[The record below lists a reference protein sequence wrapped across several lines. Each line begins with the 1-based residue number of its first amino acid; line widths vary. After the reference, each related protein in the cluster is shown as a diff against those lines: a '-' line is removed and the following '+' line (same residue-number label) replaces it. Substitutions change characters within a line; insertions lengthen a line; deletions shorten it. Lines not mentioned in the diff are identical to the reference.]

1 MLEPERRVKRRVDG
15 YVLHGSS
22 TGPSIERE
30 SAVFK
35 AIIII
40 VLVAGALFGGLLVLR
55 RSGRTGMPDE
65 AVLQR
70 AAKRAREQAA
80 EEEKDGQ

>member
-1 MLEPERRVKRRVDG
+1 ML
-15 YVLHGSS
+15 
-22 TGPSIERE
+22 
-30 SAVFK
+30 K

-40 VLVAGALFGGLLVLR
+40 VLVVGVLVGGLLTLR
-55 RSGRTGMPDE
+55 RTGRTGMPDD

-80 EEEKDGQ
+80 AEETGKKSENGRAPK

>member
-1 MLEPERRVKRRVDG
+1 L
-15 YVLHGSS
+15 
-22 TGPSIERE
+22 I
-30 SAVFK
+30 K

-40 VLVAGALFGGLLVLR
+40 ILVVGALVGGLLTLR
-55 RSGRTGMPDE
+55 NSGRAGMPDD

-80 EEEKDGQ
+80 AEDKEDGQSPG

>member
-1 MLEPERRVKRRVDG
+1 
-15 YVLHGSS
+15 VL
-22 TGPSIERE
+22 
-30 SAVFK
+30 K

-40 VLVAGALFGGLLVLR
+40 VLVVGAVIGGLLTLR
-55 RSGRTGMPDE
+55 STGRAGMPDD

-80 EEEKDGQ
+80 AEDKGDGPSAQ

>member
-1 MLEPERRVKRRVDG
+1 ML
-15 YVLHGSS
+15 
-22 TGPSIERE
+22 
-30 SAVFK
+30 K

-40 VLVAGALFGGLLVLR
+40 VLVVGALVGGLLTLR
-55 RSGRTGMPDE
+55 NSGRAGLPDQ

-80 EEEKDGQ
+80 AEDAAKGDKDGRAPK

>member
-1 MLEPERRVKRRVDG
+1 
-15 YVLHGSS
+15 
-22 TGPSIERE
+22 
-30 SAVFK
+30 VFK

-40 VLVAGALFGGLLVLR
+40 VLVVGALFGGLLILR
-55 RSGRTGMPDE
+55 RSGRTGMPDD

-80 EEEKDGQ
+80 EEDKNGR

>member
-1 MLEPERRVKRRVDG
+1 
-15 YVLHGSS
+15 
-22 TGPSIERE
+22 
-30 SAVFK
+30 VFK

-40 VLVAGALFGGLLVLR
+40 VLVVGVLFGGLLVLR
-55 RSGRTGMPDE
+55 RSGRTGMPDD

-80 EEEKDGQ
+80 KEEKDGR

>member
-1 MLEPERRVKRRVDG
+1 M
-15 YVLHGSS
+15 
-22 TGPSIERE
+22 
-30 SAVFK
+30 FK

-40 VLVAGALFGGLLVLR
+40 FLVVGALVGGLLTLR
-55 RSGRTGMPDE
+55 SSGRSGLPDD

-80 EEEKDGQ
+80 AEEAEKGSKDGRSPK

>member
-1 MLEPERRVKRRVDG
+1 M
-15 YVLHGSS
+15 
-22 TGPSIERE
+22 
-30 SAVFK
+30 FK

-40 VLVAGALFGGLLVLR
+40 FLVVGALVGGLLTLR
-55 RSGRTGMPDE
+55 SSGRSGLPDD

-80 EEEKDGQ
+80 AEEAEKGSRDGRSPK